1 MSGLYQP
8 PTKRSE
14 GNLPKVRILHSPPCG
29 RSSTVERQIV
39 ALLTRVQLPPIT
51 PFYGPI
57 AQFWDERLPFKP
69 KSSSLVEVHQDA
81 DVAQRQEA
89 LVLGTS

>member
-1 MSGLYQP
+1 MESWVSGLYQP

-39 ALLTRVQLPPIT
+39 ALLTRIQLPPIT
-51 PFYGPI
+51 PCYGPI
-57 AQFWDERLPFKP
+57 AQFWDERCLASR
-69 KSSSLVEVHQDA
+69 KSRVDPAGSTKMLM
-81 DVAQRQEA
+81 
-89 LVLGTS
+89 